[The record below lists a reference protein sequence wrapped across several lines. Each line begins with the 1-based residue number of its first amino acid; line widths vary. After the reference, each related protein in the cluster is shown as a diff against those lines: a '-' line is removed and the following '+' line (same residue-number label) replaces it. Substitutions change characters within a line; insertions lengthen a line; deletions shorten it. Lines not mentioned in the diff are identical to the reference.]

1 MLTWK
6 NPSTARGSWAW
17 FVVAMGAS
25 LVPWALLATT
35 EDEWSFAPLPLA
47 RFATFFPGVS
57 NREFIALDVLVIG
70 VLPLLLGV
78 AAMKRSRRLIG
89 ITSVICGV
97 LALLH
102 LWLVLG
108 ALPITLPPA
117 DATADMLAG
126 GQPDYYFGTLPYGGL
141 WALAP
146 VAYAIS
152 VSHSLSPPDGEVATR
167 CIARLNRGR
176 LMVAAR
182 SSSHRF
188 DNRSCSRM
196 LPTSFC

>member
-152 VSHSLSPPDGEVATR
+152 VFAL
-167 CIARLNRGR
+167 L
-176 LMVAAR
+176 VAAR
-182 SSSHRF
+182 RRGRDSMHRQA
-188 DNRSCSRM
+188 
-196 LPTSFC
+196 